1 MTNYARKKFGW
12 LGMNVI
18 HGADGEHET
27 PYMLRAWIGRLRL
40 HLFYRGDADP
50 DCHDHPWDFWTLPL
64 TSYVEEVVTANAQGQ
79 RSTARRVVRRW
90 RIHHRPAE
98 HCHRV
103 LGAWDGTY
111 NYDIESLD
119 LLPGESITNLQ
130 VSRPLLSPGVSTNK
144 IWTIVWR
151 GNIRRKWG
159 FLKNAEGQWCWVPW
173 KDYVFGG
180 GKTAPCSDYETK

>member
-1 MTNYARKKFGW
+1 VTTYARKKFGW

-40 HLFYRGDADP
+40 HVFYRGDADP

-103 LGAWDGTY
+103 LGAWKGGEAIRPASPDGSVPCKLVPVAA
-111 NYDIESLD
+111 E
-119 LLPGESITNLQ
+119 G
-130 VSRPLLSPGVSTNK
+130 K

-151 GNIRRKWG
+151 GGIRRKWG
-159 FLKNAEGQWCWVPW
+159 FLKNREGEWCWVPW